1 MQKKYGIQL
10 TQNVSFVTDD
20 LKLLQDVVSRRNPL
34 LASVLAGNVAEVA
47 AMACTDDDLIA
58 LSLGD
63 DHAATQARYKQWVE
77 SNDVD
82 YDVAAGLVDEGV
94 VLAAV
99 VKHARALRE
108 HLQERASMSLTSS

>member
-1 MQKKYGIQL
+1 
-10 TQNVSFVTDD
+10 
-20 LKLLQDVVSRRNPL
+20 
-34 LASVLAGNVAEVA
+34 
-47 AMACTDDDLIA
+47 MACTDDDLVA

-63 DHAATQARYKQWVE
+63 DHAATQARYRQWVE

-99 VKHARALRE
+99 AKYARALQE